1 MLNEIELTDIDILM
15 LTGLTEHD
23 ARYFVNNGAIIY
35 RDFEECIN
43 TYLDEFASSWDDE
56 DFIEYKNDILKMI
69 ETGKPIIDWDIVR
82 SNNHKY
88 YIQYCL

>member
-15 LTGLTEHD
+15 LAGLTEHD
-23 ARYFVNNGAIIY
+23 AIIY